1 MKFEWINTFHFPIVG
16 VPQPIP
22 LEQRKSR
29 CFKFE
34 SIINKIINWPAL
46 GYSLYYVL
54 LKKNMCVCVC
64 VSSGYKGDIF
74 VGLMGRRSSSGGSQ
88 APYQMINM
96 LAMILQ
102 NNFNLMYLFHICFF
116 QSHKRNGTSPSIT
129 RDEDITWLFK
139 VTVIINV
146 AQIINQGQSNPIHA
160 TKLNWCSISKECV
173 IRVNNYLTHVFK
185 NWGRDLLQL
194 IDILCLP

>member
-1 MKFEWINTFHFPIVG
+1 
-16 VPQPIP
+16 
-22 LEQRKSR
+22 
-29 CFKFE
+29 
-34 SIINKIINWPAL
+34 
-46 GYSLYYVL
+46 
-54 LKKNMCVCVC
+54 
-64 VSSGYKGDIF
+64 
-74 VGLMGRRSSSGGSQ
+74 MGRRSSSGGSQ

-173 IRVNNYLTHVFK
+173 IRVNNYLTHVCK
-185 NWGRDLLQL
+185 NWVRDLLQL
-194 IDILCLP
+194 TFYAFLNCIILYFPLQYKPLVMFSQVFFLCCILDGLLCIQTGIFCLI